1 MNDPANKKRPWHRRG
16 LNQATALL
24 EKFVPNGYGNTE
36 GNVTTNARSKA
47 ESGITA
53 QEIHPFVQDGIQRAR
68 DAQDIFKILPD
79 LGYAASLGTA
89 SILST
94 DDLLTVALIYTA
106 NTQKLSLEMR
116 SRLASKL
123 EDAMTNHV
131 KLNDRLYD
139 IVYNMRYVYGS
150 WPIAILPEASIN
162 DLINGDIAKI
172 GAENYDGKLNFTTYG
187 LLGDPNG
194 TRAAGVE
201 SYFKRHDVTKSAQGF
216 QADFDVKLEMG
227 QATLDVPIKV
237 SLTDNFQL
245 LRLPKI
251 KRRRDSN
258 FVQSAILGNEAFQIA
273 RDPSY
278 YERIDEEKPDIDL
291 FASKTFRY
299 QHMVA
304 IKAANMTS
312 RASVDRPTLIEL
324 PPAAC
329 APVHSP
335 GTFNEIIGVLV
346 AIDELGHPISENNHY
361 TTVISNYVRKNV
373 TSDNIDAVAK
383 GMGVAKNRVYDWTER
398 RLAEMTRDLVTTK
411 FINSMKN
418 GNYGHDNIKLACTD
432 AFIKTMLAAS
442 LGEKRT
448 QLLFIPVEQIAY
460 FATDFDEN
468 GFGRSII
475 ESTKILASMRVGSK
489 FAALHASINNAR
501 SITTA
506 TIRLD
511 PDDRDP
517 EARIE
522 KARND
527 LATSL
532 NQPIPLNGSADD
544 WNKHMANKGFVLNI
558 EGNEHYPS
566 TNVEI
571 TTESSRY
578 EYPDSEQEEKN
589 ARDMYTAFGV
599 NPAAI
604 LDASPVETA
613 TQITV
618 KDLQAAKVCMT
629 EQSRL
634 APLLTHFVKSYAYS
648 DPLLLD
654 ELAKEAEAVM
664 YDRINAKRVN
674 ATRALEKE
682 AEDKQRAEEEA
693 AEAAKSEEEAS
704 TTDTTTADGTS
715 TEEKPAEGDGEQSDS
730 EFAFESYDWSWK
742 LGNESFVDFYT
753 NVNEAKNEENIDFSN
768 AADGI
773 KAIVAEFLSTLEVTL
788 PGPENAKLESAM
800 EQLTARKAHFEE
812 LANLIYPDGLYPEDS
827 SMSGQ
832 EGRLRTLWVSYE
844 LVNYMRKNNICD
856 EAAKI
861 LDYQSDTEAMNEFI
875 DEVVRRGNVAMVI
888 GKNVSDRI
896 LAQADALGLMKDPLD
911 PDAPNGSG
919 WAGGSA
925 GNGWDSGSGSDD
937 DDSNSSGDDPFDL
950 GDDELNFDADMG
962 ISSDDQTDNEEK
974 SPDNNQDPDE
984 IKFE

>member
-1 MNDPANKKRPWHRRG
+1 MSEPANKKRPWHRRG
-16 LNQATALL
+16 LNQASALL

-68 DAQDIFKILPD
+68 DVQDIYRILPD
-79 LGYAASLGTA
+79 LGYAAALGTA

-94 DDLLTVALIYTA
+94 DDLLTVALIYNA
-106 NTQKLSLEMR
+106 NTPKLSLEMR
-116 SRLASKL
+116 SRLASRL
-123 EDAMTNHV
+123 ENVMTNHV
-131 KLNDRLYD
+131 KLNDKLYD

-150 WPIAILPEASIN
+150 HPIAILPEASIN

-172 GAENYDGKLNFTTYG
+172 GTEAYDGKMNFTTYG

-194 TRAAGVE
+194 AKAAGVE
-201 SYFKRHDVTKSAQGF
+201 SYFTRHSVAKQANGF
-216 QADFDVKLEMG
+216 NVDFTVN
-227 QATLDVPIKV
+227 LDVGQSNLELPIKV

-245 LRLPKI
+245 LRLPSI

-258 FVQSAILGNEAFQIA
+258 YVQSAILGNEAFQIA
-273 RDPSY
+273 RDPGY

-291 FASKTFRY
+291 FASKTFKY

-506 TIRLD
+506 TIELD

-544 WNKHMANKGFVLNI
+544 WNKHMANKGFVLNVR
-558 EGNEHYPS
+558 GNEHYPS

-571 TTESSRY
+571 TTETSRY

-604 LDASPVETA
+604 LDASPIETA
-613 TQITV
+613 TQVTV

-629 EQSRL
+629 EQGRL

-674 ATRALEKE
+674 AARVLEKE
-682 AEDKQRAEEEA
+682 AQDKEREEKEA
-693 AEAAKSEEEAS
+693 AEAAKEEAEA
-704 TTDTTTADGTS
+704 TTT
-715 TEEKPAEGDGEQSDS
+715 EEDTGAEASPAEGDDSGEQSES
-730 EFAFESYDWSWK
+730 EFAFESYDWGWK
-742 LGNESFVDFYT
+742 IGTESFVDFYT
-753 NVNEAKNEENIDFSN
+753 NVNEAKNEENIDFST

-773 KAIVAEFLSTLEVTL
+773 KAIVAEFLATLEVTL

-875 DEVVRRGNVAMVI
+875 DEVVRRGNAAMVI

-896 LAQADALGLMKDPLD
+896 LKQAEALGLMKDPLD

-925 GNGWDSGSGSDD
+925 GSGWDSGSDNDSDNG
-937 DDSNSSGDDPFDL
+937 NSDENDPFSVD
-950 GDDELNFDADMG
+950 GDELDFNADMG
-962 ISSDDQTDNEEK
+962 LGGEDGDNADGDK
-974 SPDNNQDPDE
+974 SPDDNQDSDE

>member
-1 MNDPANKKRPWHRRG
+1 MNDPANKRRPWHRRG

-68 DAQDIFKILPD
+68 DAQDIYRILPD

-123 EDAMTNHV
+123 ENAMTNHV
-131 KLNDRLYD
+131 KLNDRLFD

-172 GAENYDGKLNFTTYG
+172 GTEHYTGTLNFTTYG
-187 LLGDPNG
+187 LLGDPEG

-201 SYFKRHDVTKSAQGF
+201 SYFTRHNVVKSNQGF
-216 QADFDVKLEMG
+216 TADFDVKLDLG
-227 QATLDVPIKV
+227 QTSLDVPVKI

-273 RDPSY
+273 RDPGY
-278 YERIDEEKPDIDL
+278 YERIEEEKPDIDL

-506 TIRLD
+506 TIELD

-544 WNKHMANKGFVLNI
+544 WNKHMANKGFVLNVR
-558 EGNEHYPS
+558 GNEHYPS

-571 TTESSRY
+571 TTETSRY

-604 LDASPVETA
+604 LDASPIETA
-613 TQITV
+613 TQVTV

-629 EQSRL
+629 EQGRL

-674 ATRALEKE
+674 AARVLEKE
-682 AEDKQRAEEEA
+682 AQDKEREEKEA
-693 AEAAKSEEEAS
+693 AEAAKEEAEA
-704 TTDTTTADGTS
+704 TTTEEDTGTEAS
-715 TEEKPAEGDGEQSDS
+715 PAAGDDSGEQSES

-742 LGNESFVDFYT
+742 IGTESFVDFYT
-753 NVNEAKNEENIDFSN
+753 NVNEAKNEENIDFSS

-773 KAIVAEFLSTLEVTL
+773 KAIVAEFLATLEVTL

-875 DEVVRRGNVAMVI
+875 DEVVRRGNAAMVI

-896 LAQADALGLMKDPLD
+896 LKQAEALGLMKDPLD
-911 PDAPNGSG
+911 PNAPNGSG

-925 GNGWDSGSGSDD
+925 GSGWDSGSDNDGD
-937 DDSNSSGDDPFDL
+937 NSSSDENDPFSVD
-950 GDDELNFDADMG
+950 GDELDFDADMG
-962 ISSDDQTDNEEK
+962 LGGDEGDNADGDK
-974 SPDNNQDPDE
+974 SPDDNQDSDE